1 MDMNKVAALA
11 EIPQPSEEC
20 GGFVE
25 DLRKPLAY
33 CFEAGQGCPAGVTQD
48 CLKGGI
54 DLRLELPPEWA
65 DLQTAFTSL
74 ERVLQAKGVCRTP
87 GAWPLRMSCDSSL
100 GQEEFRLRISREGAD
115 LQASDADGMR
125 RGIYWFED
133 QLCAA
138 EGSSVLSGEW
148 QRRPFVRHRI
158 SRCFFGPTYRAPF
171 FVDELSNEIDYYPE
185 EYLNKL
191 AHEGVNGL
199 WLTMYFR
206 DLPSSV
212 FPGRGELAA
221 KRFAK
226 LRQTVQRCARY
237 GIRIY
242 VFFSEPKLFG
252 EASYAVPAKDAEA
265 YPELIGGKHDGWS
278 FFCTSTEVGR
288 KYLEESVGSLFAA
301 VPDLGGMINIMLG
314 EDNGSCVAHQL
325 GKHPLCNCPRCLK
338 RSPGEIFRDEAELMT
353 KAMRKSSP
361 HAEFIGWF
369 YTPGQ
374 RDGSLLSNQLEEL
387 AACWPD
393 ESGIMFNFES
403 GGYTEQLGKKRVVFD
418 YSLAYVGPSELFRK
432 VARQVRKPA
441 AKLQVGCSHEDA
453 SVPFIPVPGNLYEKY
468 KVMHELGVYA
478 AMQCWYFGN
487 YPGLMNRAAG
497 ALSFEPFPESEQGF
511 LEELARPE
519 WRRFA
524 PVVAQAWQYF
534 ALGYRKFPGNLA
546 FEWYGPLHHSIVWP
560 WHLFPVDQPISPSWI
575 MKNFPEVSG
584 DRIGECLAYHHTL
597 PEALTLCTEMSNLW
611 AKGCALLE
619 PLRQEFTGDAA
630 RQADINLAHAIDL
643 QMKSTKNLLEFYFLR
658 EEMLYLKKDHLKA
671 MADLVRREIRNTEA
685 MRQLCLQDGRLGY
698 HSEAEAYLFFPEKL
712 AARKALLEELL
723 SVDFPRFDLQEG
735 WVDQYTGLQPQGKV
749 AVCGRSLAEAVRQE
763 ISGRCGADWAAALQ
777 GDELHIA
784 IRGLQGSAFCIELE
798 PCRMWPPL
806 FIAVDAQGLGSCL
819 DCICREIPA
828 VRYEQHTGEF
838 RVIIPMAVFEGFIRP
853 GFPLRFNLRGK
864 DFSWVEGENYPSRL
878 MHGEFNPARAGW
890 LLLA

>member
-1 MDMNKVAALA
+1 MDMTKVAALA
-11 EIPQPSEEC
+11 KIPQPSETS

-25 DLRKPLAY
+25 DLQSPLSY
-33 CFEAGQGCPAGVTQD
+33 CFRAGQGCPAGVTQD
-48 CLKGGI
+48 CLKDGI
-54 DLRLELPPEWA
+54 DLLPELPPDWA
-65 DLQTAFTSL
+65 DLQTAFASL
-74 ERVLQAKGVCRTP
+74 QRVLQAKGVVQKS
-87 GAWPLRMSCDSSL
+87 GAWPFRMSCDSSL
-100 GQEEFRLRISREGAD
+100 AQEEFRLRVSIEGAE
-115 LQASDADGMR
+115 LQAADADGMR

-138 EGSSVLSGEW
+138 EGLSVLAGEW
-148 QRRPFVRHRI
+148 QRRPYVRHRI

-171 FVDELSNEIDYYPE
+171 FIDELSNDIDYYPE

-199 WLTMYFR
+199 WLTMYFH
-206 DLPSSV
+206 DLPSTI
-212 FPGRGELAA
+212 FPGRGALAE

-252 EASYAVPAKDAEA
+252 EASYAVPLKDAEA
-265 YPELIGGKHDGWS
+265 YPELIGGTHDGWS
-278 FFCTSTEVGR
+278 FFCTSSEVGR
-288 KYLEESVGSLFAA
+288 KYLEESVGTLFAA
-301 VPDLGGMINIMLG
+301 VPDLGGMINIMFG

-325 GKHPLCNCPRCLK
+325 GKRPLCSCQRCLD
-338 RSPGEIFRDEAELMT
+338 RGAAEIFRDEAELMT

-361 HAEFIGWF
+361 NAEFIGWV
-369 YTPGQ
+369 YAPGQ
-374 RDGSLLSNQLEEL
+374 RDGSLLSNQLAEV

-403 GGYTEQLGKKRVVFD
+403 GGYIEQLGKKRVVFD
-418 YSLAYVGPSELFRK
+418 YSLAYIGPSELFRK
-432 VARQVRKPA
+432 VAKQVNKPA

-468 KVMHELGVYA
+468 KTMHELGVYA

-497 ALSFEPFPESEQGF
+497 ALSFEPFPENEQDF

-524 PVVAQAWQYF
+524 PVVVQAWQYF
-534 ALGYRKFPGNLA
+534 ASGYRKFPANLA

-575 MKNFPEVSG
+575 MKYFPEVSG

-597 PEALTLCTEMSNLW
+597 PEALTLCREMSDLW

-619 PLRQEFTGDAA
+619 PLRQEFPGDAA
-630 RQADINLAHAIDL
+630 RQADINLALAIDL
-643 QMKSTKNLLEFYFLR
+643 QMKSTRNLLEFYFLR
-658 EEMLYLKKDHLKA
+658 EEMLYLKKDHLA
-671 MADLVRREIRNTEA
+671 TMAELVRQEIGYTDA

-698 HSEAEAYLFFPEKL
+698 HSEAEGYLFFPEKL

-723 SVDFPRFDLQEG
+723 EVDFPRFRLQDS
-735 WVDQYTGLQPQGKV
+735 WVDQYTGRKPQGKV
-749 AVCGRSLAEAVRQE
+749 AVCGKSLVEAVPQE
-763 ISGRCGADWAAALQ
+763 ISGRTGASWAAALQ

-784 IRGLQGSAFCIELE
+784 VRRLLETAFCLELE

-806 FIAVDAQGLGSCL
+806 RMDVDEKGNWSCY
-819 DCICREIPA
+819 DSICREVPA
-828 VRYEQHTGEF
+828 VRYEQHDDEY
-838 RVIIPMAVFEGFIRP
+838 RVIIPMAFFEGFIRP

-864 DFSWVEGENYPSRL
+864 DFSWVDGENYPARL
-878 MHGEFNPARAGW
+878 MHRDYNPKRAGW
-890 LLLA
+890 LLLS